1 MRAARLRGVSAALL
15 AGAILARAGGPAA
28 AGDHRAQGR
37 TVAVQ
42 LCSSCHVIGR
52 DPLEDR
58 LEGGFVGPSFARI
71 ANMPATTGLAL
82 NVFLQSHHQR
92 MPSLRLD
99 RDELDA
105 VIDYILSLKSEAAA
119 RP

>member
-1 MRAARLRGVSAALL
+1 MRAARPRRVSAALL
-15 AGAILARAGGPAA
+15 AGAVLARVGGPAEA
-28 AGDHRAQGR
+28 RDHRVQGR
-37 TVAVQ
+37 AVAVQ
-42 LCSSCHVIGR
+42 LCSSCHAIGHEPQER
-52 DPLEDR
+52 GLA
-58 LEGGFVGPSFARI
+58 GPSFVGI

-82 NVFLQSHHQR
+82 NVFLQSYHQR

-105 VIDYILSLKSEAAA
+105 VIDYILSLKSEAAV